1 MPMSHRGKGTDNPG
15 DRLGA
20 YDGADALDPR
30 TTAWPL
36 QATRGDTT
44 RRYRARHE
52 RLLRGSAEPREAGV
66 GSYPGHW
73 RRLGAFPGPTGLW
86 REVTV
91 VHLHVA
97 LQVLGTLELDAALG
111 AAEAGAGPVGGL
123 GRGQATHLSVGAAGH
138 AAGTEAVGEPV
149 DVELHQVLLA
159 AELLEAQ
166 GTLVEL
172 LQPLAVGGGRSRA
185 ARQLLHVEGA
195 VDLELERGGDRLH
208 AHDAAEA
215 RE

>member
-1 MPMSHRGKGTDNPG
+1 MVTLGFELRVYCDQTCLTAVQRRCFSGLLEGTPPGNTELSTGAPLGMS
-15 DRLGA
+15 GA
-20 YDGADALDPR
+20 PR
-30 TTAWPL
+30 SKV
-36 QATRGDTT
+36 QA
-44 RRYRARHE
+44 RA
-52 RLLRGSAEPREAGV
+52 GCT
-66 GSYPGHW
+66 YPGHW

-86 REVTV
+86 SEVTV

-111 AAEAGAGPVGGL
+111 AAEAGAGPVGRL

-138 AAGTEAVGEPV
+138 AAGAEAIGEPV

-159 AELLEAQ
+159 AKLFEAQ
-166 GTLVEL
+166 GTLVQL

-195 VDLELERGGDRLH
+195 MDRSYVAITH
-208 AHDAAEA
+208 
-215 RE
+215 